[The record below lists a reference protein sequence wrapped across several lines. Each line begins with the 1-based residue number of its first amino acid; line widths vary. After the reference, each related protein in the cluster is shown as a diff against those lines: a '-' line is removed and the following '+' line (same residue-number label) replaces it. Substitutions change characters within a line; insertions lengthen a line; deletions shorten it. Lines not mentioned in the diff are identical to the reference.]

1 MINIKTMAAACGL
14 MMLMNTAAAE
24 NINLAQINTDVNGS
38 HMRVELWGDQLSSGY
53 ADNLLLLI
61 KDSKGNV
68 KSAFHPSVTGGYNC
82 MLTAVQ
88 VKNKGQQLMLAAAQG
103 DWSSKTEYRLIDIS
117 DVKDI
122 KEIFTFKDNLGVVKE
137 AEIDGRNLKLT
148 MLDDDK
154 SSMQIDEGLFSK
166 LSPKRLQTDYKGLS
180 SLTNKDIDSD
190 GIEELL
196 SVQKI
201 SADKQILADVGAVW
215 KQDENGA
222 WQNSSFTVLVAGNV
236 AKNNTINDGYEN
248 KNIVVLPKKIIMPQG
263 EATYPVVLCKNNRN
277 VQDKINTLL
286 AAEYENYLNLFYAG
300 EADMAFNVLRADD
313 NLLTVQLISGKN
325 KFVHHHVNI
334 DPQTGERIKL
344 DDILNTEDKD
354 LLPLLNLLNTNE
366 NIEFTEGLPAEW
378 YLTDG
383 KLYLILNICGQEEV
397 AGYAVGNLHKF
408 VKDKKWLSTDWSVSN
423 K

>member
-1 MINIKTMAAACGL
+1 MIKIKTIAAAGGL

-24 NINLAQINTDVNGS
+24 NINLAQLDTNIKGNKMT
-38 HMRVELWGDQLSSGY
+38 VELWGDKLSSGY
-53 ADNLLLLI
+53 ADELLLLL

-68 KSAFHPSVTGGYNC
+68 KSAYHPSVVGGYNC
-82 MLTAVQ
+82 ILTAVQ
-88 VKNKGQQLMLAAAQG
+88 VKNDSQQLMLAVAQG
-103 DWSSKTEYRLIDIS
+103 DWRSKTEYRIIDIS
-117 DVKDI
+117 DLKDI
-122 KEIFTFKDNLGVVKE
+122 KELFTFKDNLGVVKE
-137 AEIDGRNLKLT
+137 AEIDGKNLKLT
-148 MLDDDK
+148 MLDGDQ
-154 SSMQIDEGLFSK
+154 SSMQIDEGLFAK
-166 LSPKRLQTDYKGLS
+166 LSPKRLQTDYEGLS
-180 SLTNKDIDSD
+180 SLSNKDIDGD

-201 SADKQILADVGAVW
+201 SSDKQVLADVGAVW
-215 KQDENGA
+215 KLDENGV
-222 WQNSSFTVLVAGNV
+222 WKNSSFTVLVAGNV

-248 KNIVVLPKKIIMPQG
+248 KNLVILPKKIILPQG
-263 EATYPVVLCKNNRN
+263 EATYPVILCKNNRN
-277 VQDKINTLL
+277 VQDKINALL
-286 AAEYENYLNLFYAG
+286 AAEYEDYLNLFYIG

-334 DPQTGERIKL
+334 DPQTGEIIRL
-344 DDILNTEDKD
+344 SDVLNTADQD

-397 AGYAVGNLHKF
+397 AGYAIGNLHKF
-408 VKDKKWLSTDWSVSN
+408 VKDKKWLSTDWPVSN